1 MNQAQ
6 KIGMS
11 AAASWAWG
19 TSLIVGMQIA
29 QDMGLVVWLIWATA
43 NTLTLSFFGEL
54 MRRGILGRHVFDLP
68 AIKWLA
74 LLIQVFCLIIQ
85 LNIINDVLLDLN
97 VSATLSY
104 WLSSGIGILFVV
116 AMYRHGL
123 ITSILTD
130 VWQWLI
136 CMGAIVVILI
146 LGWTGDVTT
155 ITYPSSTTSGILWG
169 VWSACI
175 LMSGLIGDV
184 QHWQRAERAEKLNAP
199 TAYHWGALFFGI
211 YMALVLAMSRYEFTF
226 TMNVVLLLAVLC
238 VTTSTI
244 DSIAVAMHEIA
255 NKTIGTVIA
264 VLICVS
270 WGVFCDL
277 GIIELWSKIGV
288 YRVGFALLILVL
300 GVQAF
305 NRERAKRVSVNSK
318 RTK

>member
-1 MNQAQ
+1 MFSPTINL
-6 KIGMS
+6 GMS

-29 QDMGLVVWLIWATA
+29 QEMGLVVWLIWATA

-54 MRRGILGRHVFDLP
+54 MKRGILGRRVFDLP

-74 LLIQVFCLIIQ
+74 LLIQVFCLVIQ
-85 LNIINDVLLDLN
+85 LNIINDVLLDLGVN
-97 VSATLSY
+97 AEVSY
-104 WLSSGIGILFVV
+104 WVSSGIGAVFVL
-116 AMYRHGL
+116 AMYKHGL

-136 CMGAIVVILI
+136 CMGAILVILG
-146 LGWTGDVTT
+146 LGVNGGVPT
-155 ITYPSSTTSGILWG
+155 ITYPESTTSGILWG

-184 QHWQRAERAEKLNAP
+184 QHWQRAERAGDSN
-199 TAYHWGALFFGI
+199 AYHWAALFFGV
-211 YMALVLAMSRYEFTF
+211 YMLLVLAMSRFSFTF
-226 TMNVVLLLAVLC
+226 EMNVVLLLAVLC

-255 NKTIGTVIA
+255 NKTVGTTIA
-264 VLICVS
+264 LAICVF
-270 WGVFCDL
+270 WGVFADM

-288 YRVGFALLILVL
+288 YRVGFALLILGL
-300 GVQAF
+300 GIWHFRRRLA
-305 NRERAKRVSVNSK
+305 
-318 RTK
+318 